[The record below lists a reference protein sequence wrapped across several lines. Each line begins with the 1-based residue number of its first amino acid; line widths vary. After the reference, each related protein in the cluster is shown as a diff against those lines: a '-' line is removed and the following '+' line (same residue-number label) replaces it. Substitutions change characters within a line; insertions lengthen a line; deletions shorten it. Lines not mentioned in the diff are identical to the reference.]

1 MNMVTH
7 QKKYAS
13 SKMKKNEGVNYSEF
27 IKPTNFFPKGRYI
40 FFKTPV
46 ISILLTISY

>member
-1 MNMVTH
+1 
-7 QKKYAS
+7 
-13 SKMKKNEGVNYSEF
+13 MKKNEDVNYSEF
-27 IKPTNFFPKGRYI
+27 IKPTNFFPFPKKDRYT